1 MVEALTLQVEI
12 PLVAASSPD
21 PSVGEES
28 LQTDLDMTVGVDT
41 SSLDPKAVRIL
52 LDVMLV
58 TWEVHQLRKILPTAL
73 RVSGYSEKPVTQKRL
88 SHACLIIK
96 ILP

>member
-1 MVEALTLQVEI
+1 VE
-12 PLVAASSPD
+12 
-21 PSVGEES
+21 EES
-28 LQTDLDMTVGVDT
+28 LQADLDMTVGVDT

-58 TWEVHQLRKILPTAL
+58 TREVHQLRKIMPTAL
-73 RVSGYSEKPVTQKRL
+73 RVLVYSEKPVTQKRS